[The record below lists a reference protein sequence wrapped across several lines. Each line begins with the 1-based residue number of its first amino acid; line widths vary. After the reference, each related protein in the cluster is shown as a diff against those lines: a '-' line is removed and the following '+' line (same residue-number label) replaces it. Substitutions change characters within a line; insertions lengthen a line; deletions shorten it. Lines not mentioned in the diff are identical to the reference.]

1 MPKAHV
7 EAPVYGSIVLAAIL
21 LKVGVYGLYR
31 IRNLVLSDAAIM
43 LGLLILLGG
52 VLASIF
58 VLTQT
63 DLKSLIAYSRIVHM
77 SAVVGLLLISSSM
90 GSSGS
95 ILIRVRHGL
104 ARSGLFYLVTI
115 QYSRMGSRSII
126 ISKGLLVILPIIRIL

>member
-1 MPKAHV
+1 MRQLNN
-7 EAPVYGSIVLAAIL
+7 VYTTSSQSYISVSIIYYPNGRPASIVTP
-21 LKVGVYGLYR
+21 
-31 IRNLVLSDAAIM
+31 
-43 LGLLILLGG
+43 
-52 VLASIF
+52 IF

-104 ARSGLFYLVTI
+104 ARSRY
-115 QYSRMGSRSII
+115 YSI
-126 ISKGLLVILPIIRIL
+126 